1 MRLLL
6 IEDNPVFA
14 RLMEVTLSS
23 RQSSSFEL
31 ATVGSLAAAKRHLGE
46 NQVDVVLCDLGL
58 PDSWGLGT
66 LSSLLPHTRHAAVV
80 VMTNLDDE
88 QIGTQAI
95 KQGAQDYLIKD
106 EITPALLVRSLRY
119 AIERR
124 NHHQDLERQ
133 ATHDALTGLPNRH
146 FLEGHFDRVLGYA
159 RESGASLALV
169 YLDLNRFKNINDSL
183 GHRVGDQLLIQ
194 VAGRLRNTIRGR
206 DLVVRMGGDEFAFLL
221 SDADETSTIRVLDR
235 IQAAFQVD
243 YPHEGSR
250 LNVGCSIGVAFYP
263 RDGQNFTELFQQ
275 ADQAMYRAKNRGGD
289 VAFYDADA
297 DRELQECQWLESE
310 LRQALEH
317 DQLEVYYQPIFDL
330 ASGTMVRAEALVRW
344 PHPERSMISAATLI
358 PVALESGLIT
368 ALDRW
373 VLETAMKQAHDV
385 GFAVSVNLSPLT
397 LRAPELPRYL
407 TSRLRKTGLEAEQ
420 LSLEITEQVLARPEE
435 MLSALHAFDA
445 LGVRIAVDDF
455 GTGYSSLAYLTRYPL
470 DILKVDASFVRTI
483 EEDPKSK
490 IVARAVINLAQNLG
504 LTTVAEGIETS
515 AQLAWLEQQDCTM
528 GQGFLLAKP
537 QPLEAIRSYVRG
549 HVKS

>member
-1 MRLLL
+1 M
-6 IEDNPVFA
+6 
-14 RLMEVTLSS
+14 
-23 RQSSSFEL
+23 
-31 ATVGSLAAAKRHLGE
+31 
-46 NQVDVVLCDLGL
+46 
-58 PDSWGLGT
+58 
-66 LSSLLPHTRHAAVV
+66 
-80 VMTNLDDE
+80 
-88 QIGTQAI
+88 
-95 KQGAQDYLIKD
+95 
-106 EITPALLVRSLRY
+106 
-119 AIERR
+119 
-124 NHHQDLERQ
+124 
-133 ATHDALTGLPNRH
+133 
-146 FLEGHFDRVLGYA
+146 
-159 RESGASLALV
+159 
-169 YLDLNRFKNINDSL
+169 
-183 GHRVGDQLLIQ
+183 
-194 VAGRLRNTIRGR
+194 
-206 DLVVRMGGDEFAFLL
+206 
-221 SDADETSTIRVLDR
+221 
-235 IQAAFQVD
+235 
-243 YPHEGSR
+243 
-250 LNVGCSIGVAFYP
+250 GCSIGVAFYP
-263 RDGQNFTELFQQ
+263 RDGQNFTELFRQ

-297 DRELQECQWLESE
+297 DRELQERQWLESE

-344 PHPERSMISAATLI
+344 PHPERGMISAATLI
-358 PVALESGLIT
+358 PAALESGLIT

-407 TSRLRKTGLEAEQ
+407 MSRLRKTGLEAEQ

-435 MLSALHAFDA
+435 VLSALHAFDA

-455 GTGYSSLAYLTRYPL
+455 GTGYSSLAYLARYPL